1 MDHTLL
7 NNNYQI
13 ILASQSPRR
22 QQLLKELG
30 LNFTIDVREV
40 DEVYPMHL
48 QREEIPVYLAQLK
61 AKAFENN
68 ISGNQLVITADTI
81 VWLNNQVLGKPVDF
95 NDAFKMLQTLSGN
108 THTVYTGVCLK
119 SLTKE
124 TTFWAKTNV
133 HFKQLSDDEI
143 TYYLNTHKPYDKAG
157 AYGIQEWIGY
167 IGIEHI
173 EGSYFNVMG
182 LPVQKIYEHLKQF

>member
-68 ISGNQLVITADTI
+68 IGGNQLVITADTI

-182 LPVQKIYEHLKQF
+182 LPVQKLYEHLKQF

>member
-182 LPVQKIYEHLKQF
+182 LPVQKLYEHLKQF

>member
-7 NNNYQI
+7 NKYQI

-30 LNFTIDVREV
+30 LNFSIEVREI
-40 DEVYPMHL
+40 DEVYPGHL

-61 AKAFENN
+61 AKVFEN
-68 ISGNQLVITADTI
+68 SLSKNQLVITADTI
-81 VWLNNQVLGKPVDF
+81 VWLNNHVLGKPTDF
-95 NDAFKMLQTLSGN
+95 DDALNMLQSLSGN

-119 SLTKE
+119 SLSKE
-124 TTFWAKTNV
+124 TTFWAKTDV
-133 HFKQLSDDEI
+133 HFKVLSEEEI
-143 TYYLNTHKPYDKAG
+143 TYYLKTHKPYDKAG

-182 LPVQKIYEHLKQF
+182 LPVQKLYEHLKRF